1 MARSLSIIWHEE
13 ADQLEALYKS
23 EKEPQRRTRLACAL
37 VSALRPY
44 RPIGG
49 PSGRHPCPDDP
60 TVAGL
65 VSAGR
70 VSPSF
75 SASPWGAWGP
85 SRPPECGGGKPV
97 ENLGRSRP
105 DRQHLGWGRVGA
117 SPVWRRLYLLG
128 YAQDF
133 CPFRIKKESPPPLC
147 PPGVGGRPRRLEKRG
162 LTTHLQARGCP
173 DGKQLFWGDVK
184 CAWA

>member
-23 EKEPQRRTRLACAL
+23 EKEPQRRTRLHAL
-37 VSALRPY
+37 WLVRL
-44 RPIGG
+44 G
-49 PSGRHPCPDDP
+49 PTVQSVAPLGRHPCPDDP

-133 CPFRIKKESPPPLC
+133 CPFRIKKENSPPLC
-147 PPGVGGRPRRLEKRG
+147 PPGVGSRPRRLEKRG
-162 LTTHLQARGCP
+162 LTNPPAGPGLPRWQAAFLGR
-173 DGKQLFWGDVK
+173 
-184 CAWA
+184 